1 MKRTAKIF
9 ISALLVLSLVL
20 AFAACGGS
28 SGGAGNAAAGTYKGV
43 WHKFVG
49 DNEDAKVT
57 NEEFSLVLEANGKGK
72 FIRDGAEFNLTW
84 KLDGE
89 NFSMTET
96 FLGISNDYTGT
107 LKDGKLD
114 IFNGDPEEPFTC
126 EYYFEK

>member
-1 MKRTAKIF
+1 MKRTAKIV

-28 SGGAGNAAAGTYKGV
+28 SGGASNAAAGTYKGV

>member
-1 MKRTAKIF
+1 MKRTAKIV

-28 SGGAGNAAAGTYKGV
+28 SGGASNAAAGTYKGV

-72 FIRDGAEFNLTW
+72 FIRDGAEFDLTW

>member
-1 MKRTAKIF
+1 M
-9 ISALLVLSLVL
+9 
-20 AFAACGGS
+20 
-28 SGGAGNAAAGTYKGV
+28 
-43 WHKFVG
+43 G

-72 FIRDGAEFNLTW
+72 FIRDGAEFDLTW

>member
-1 MKRTAKIF
+1 MKRTAKID

-28 SGGAGNAAAGTYKGV
+28 SGGASNAAAGTYKGV

-72 FIRDGAEFNLTW
+72 FIRDGAEFDLTW